1 MAVDEEL
8 KVGDESWVFGKG
20 CIAVE
25 VVSNIVFEGGDVG
38 IAFGGM
44 NGKTFHG
51 NGGEGFGYREVI
63 VLLCGGDDRT
73 LGAMAHDG
81 FGGFADVRGCSS

>member
-1 MAVDEEL
+1 MAVDEKL

-38 IAFGGM
+38 IAFGGITARPFIVM
-44 NGKTFHG
+44 AERALGIGK
-51 NGGEGFGYREVI
+51 
-63 VLLCGGDDRT
+63 
-73 LGAMAHDG
+73 
-81 FGGFADVRGCSS
+81 